1 MQDCNNL
8 FEVAKGGLFFNL
20 GVEVM
25 STFNSTDVS
34 SPVQS
39 VPLVWKFHSLS
50 VILLV
55 GMGVLEDEK
64 SRDVYEALQ
73 DIYGQLLDQV
83 RISIST
89 DLILERNA
97 DLLPESRNKNNL
109 EFLMSTCL
117 FGNRLLLHFAY
128 IFFF

>member
-1 MQDCNNL
+1 M

-25 STFNSTDVS
+25 STFNSTDVP

-89 DLILERNA
+89 DLILERCRFIA
-97 DLLPESRNKNNL
+97 R
-109 EFLMSTCL
+109 
-117 FGNRLLLHFAY
+117 
-128 IFFF
+128 I